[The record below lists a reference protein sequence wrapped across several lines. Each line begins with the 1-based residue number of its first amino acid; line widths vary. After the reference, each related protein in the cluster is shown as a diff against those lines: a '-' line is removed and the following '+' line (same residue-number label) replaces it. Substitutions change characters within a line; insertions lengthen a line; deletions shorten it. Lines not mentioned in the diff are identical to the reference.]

1 MRDEGYYKK
10 GANTSMATISPERLA
25 ELRTL
30 PYAEYLKTPEWLVTR
45 KRILQRDHYT
55 CQGCQAQKV
64 LLHVHHYTY
73 ARLGCEDD
81 EDLVTLCEV
90 CHDELH
96 RQLAEV
102 PKLSFVQMAGIGLG
116 VATVGTIGI
125 EGFLQAPLP
134 AEIGV
139 LIAAILVAKN
149 SPAMYAKLKQ
159 SLPSGAMKWLG
170 TPPSERE
177 PGELTWVDRWVL
189 NKHRQLDLPSDE
201 EVEAMARRIAA
212 EELQRNESRDE
223 DDRLS
228 FGDEYEDDEIVFS
241 FEKHKGVRVFSDL
254 LKTGWRPSMEQIYI
268 GTDMNG
274 NHLFVPVRSL
284 WHIALAGATGYGKS
298 SLMRLVMAQLCSLRL
313 PIVLLNPH
321 YMIYDR
327 DHQEDWTPYT
337 PYLKR
342 DPMECKDM
350 AYIETV
356 LRWMVGDLLEKRK
369 QRAARGESPGRP
381 FFFVL
386 DEFPDIKAEIKDAP
400 TLVGKLLRQGRKYGI
415 YLIVASQDYSVK
427 TLGVEGEG
435 GIRKCFRTIFY
446 VGGDPVSVKELLN
459 KKVSEIPENDLGQ
472 GTIMLKCATINDPIM
487 VHVPYLDNESL
498 YLLLGPTTY
507 VPPVAKEEPVNELEG
522 SNISPTGPEKTT
534 NDLPVTAIIP
544 NIAVPEVVKR
554 DTRRKAE
561 DIDLNVAV
569 ALWNSGFNSRAK
581 LARAL
586 DIAENQADK
595 LMVLMGVK
603 QSDGRMDG

>member
-1 MRDEGYYKK
+1 MI
-10 GANTSMATISPERLA
+10 TISPERLA
-25 ELRTL
+25 ELRAL
-30 PYAEYLKTPEWLVTR
+30 PYEEYLKTPEWLVTR
-45 KRILQRDHYT
+45 KRILKRDNYT

-81 EDLVTLCEV
+81 EDLITLCEV

-96 RQLAEV
+96 RQLAEA
-102 PKLSFVQMAGIGLG
+102 PTLSFVQKVGIGLG

-139 LIAAILVAKN
+139 LLAAILVAKN

-159 SLPSGAMKWLG
+159 MLPDGAMKWLG

-189 NKHRQLDLPSDE
+189 NKHRQPLDLPSEE

-212 EELQRNESRDE
+212 EELQRNEGT
-223 DDRLS
+223 DDDDHLA
-228 FGDEYEDDEIVFS
+228 FGDEYDDDDGEIVFS
-241 FEKHKGVRVFSDL
+241 FEKRKGVRVFSDL
-254 LKTGWRPSMEQIYI
+254 LKTGWRPSMEQVYV
-268 GTDMNG
+268 GTDLNG

-284 WHIALAGATGYGKS
+284 WHIALAGATGFGKS
-298 SLMRLVMAQLCSLRL
+298 SLMRLVMAQLCYLKL

-350 AYIETV
+350 TYIETV
-356 LRWMVGDLLEKRK
+356 LKWMVGDLLEKRK
-369 QRAARGESPGRP
+369 ARAARGESPGRP

-472 GTIMLKCATINDPIM
+472 GTIMLKCATIKDPI
-487 VHVPYLDNESL
+487 VIHIPYLDNESL

-507 VPPVAKEEPVNELEG
+507 AASHKDVQADELEQEP
-522 SNISPTGPEKTT
+522 SSAQRATRNAPSEDSQTSILEPQTDAQRATRSTQAELLEKLAQQTGWSTDDIE
-534 NDLPVTAIIP
+534 L
-544 NIAVPEVVKR
+544 AVKNFTRCRNR
-554 DTRRKAE
+554 DTTLDATRGSHSDENRKALR
-561 DIDLNVAV
+561 II
-569 ALWNSGFNSRAK
+569 
-581 LARAL
+581 LAAFGL
-586 DIAENQADK
+586 
-595 LMVLMGVK
+595 VK
-603 QSDGRMDG
+603 SEE